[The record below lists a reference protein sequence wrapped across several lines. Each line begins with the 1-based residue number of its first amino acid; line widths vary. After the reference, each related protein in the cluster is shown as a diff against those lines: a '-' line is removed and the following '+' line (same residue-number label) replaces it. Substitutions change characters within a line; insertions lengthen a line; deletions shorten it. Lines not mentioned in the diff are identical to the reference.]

1 MECTTCQIMA
11 NHVIFEAVLRCAV
24 LRTPRRHVALVAN
37 VGEKQTPRR
46 HGALVANVGEK
57 QGAAT

>member
-1 MECTTCQIMA
+1 MA